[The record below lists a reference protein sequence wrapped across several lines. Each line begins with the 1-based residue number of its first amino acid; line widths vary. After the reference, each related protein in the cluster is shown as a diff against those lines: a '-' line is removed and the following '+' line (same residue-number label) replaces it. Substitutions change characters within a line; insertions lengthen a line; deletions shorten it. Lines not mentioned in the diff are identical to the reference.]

1 MALSVPFPF
10 HGAVAFAPA
19 SGEEKSRPAIDL
31 VHLARQTMDDS
42 ALEIE
47 LLEMFDRQAERIAAE
62 FAQTDRSDTKTLA
75 DLAHRLRGSALAMG
89 ANRIAAAAQKL
100 EDCCAIRGP
109 DADSLI
115 RALTVALDEARAEIR
130 RLTQ

>member
-1 MALSVPFPF
+1 MTLSVPFSP
-10 HGAVAFAPA
+10 HGAMSSPPA
-19 SGEEKSRPAIDL
+19 SDDGRSAPTIDL

-62 FAQTDRSDTKTLA
+62 LARTDRSQTIALA
-75 DLAHRLRGSALAMG
+75 DLAHRLRGSALALG
-89 ANRIAAAAQKL
+89 ANRIVLAAQRL
-100 EDCCAIRGP
+100 EDCCATGGP
-109 DADSLI
+109 DSESLI
-115 RALTVALDEARAEIR
+115 RALVAALDEARAEIR